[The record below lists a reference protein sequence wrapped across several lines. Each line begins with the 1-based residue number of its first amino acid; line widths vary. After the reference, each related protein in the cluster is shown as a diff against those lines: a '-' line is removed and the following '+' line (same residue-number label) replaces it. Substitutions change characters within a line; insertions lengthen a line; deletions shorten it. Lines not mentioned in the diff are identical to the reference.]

1 MPGVPPKAVA
11 THNVYIEFDTG
22 DRIIDG
28 MGGAAVN
35 IIGFGQE
42 SVIKAMKEEM
52 DRCGF
57 IYAGQY
63 SNAAA
68 EDLAEFLI
76 SKSEGYFSGV
86 NFVGGGACAA
96 SNTSFK
102 S

>member
-11 THNVYIEFDTG
+11 THNVYIEFDNG